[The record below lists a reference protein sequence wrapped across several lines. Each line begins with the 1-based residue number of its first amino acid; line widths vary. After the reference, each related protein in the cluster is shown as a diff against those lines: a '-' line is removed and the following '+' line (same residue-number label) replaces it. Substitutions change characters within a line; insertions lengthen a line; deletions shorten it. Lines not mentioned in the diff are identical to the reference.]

1 MTRVLCVPVYMGAC
15 RPAASF
21 AMRGN
26 MSTQQRVRVLENRAR
41 AEVQLDS
48 VLENIAAGAAS
59 QFNHTRVL
67 I

>member
-15 RPAASF
+15 RPAASC

-48 VLENIAAGAAS
+48 VFWKTLLQVQHHSLI
-59 QFNHTRVL
+59 TRVC
-67 I
+67 